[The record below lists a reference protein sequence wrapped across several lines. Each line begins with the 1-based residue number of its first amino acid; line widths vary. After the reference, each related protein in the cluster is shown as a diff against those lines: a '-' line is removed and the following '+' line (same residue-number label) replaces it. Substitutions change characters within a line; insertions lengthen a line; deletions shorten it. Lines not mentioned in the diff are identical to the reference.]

1 MALTDTKIKNAKPE
15 AKPYKLGDTG
25 GLYLLVNP
33 SGSKYW
39 RYKYRFGGKEKTL
52 AIGVYPTVTLKD
64 ARAKH
69 MEAREHLIN
78 GTDPGYQ
85 KKVEKRAKDIEAENS
100 FKAIGTE
107 WFDTRSKGWG
117 ADHTKRSKSL
127 LEKDIYPKIG
137 FIPVNKVAAPDVLDV
152 VRAIEARGSLSM
164 AEQALSVMGNILRYA
179 VGTGRAE
186 QDVSYGMGQF
196 LQPKTEVK
204 HHRHV
209 SDDQLAELL
218 ISIDAY
224 GGRPETK
231 IATKLMVLTFLRS
244 AELRNSKWE
253 YIQWDK
259 NEWHVPSQ
267 VMKGKL
273 IQKASGVSHIVP
285 LCRQAVDLL
294 KELHTFT
301 GRGEHLFPSIKG
313 DGKVMSNG
321 TINKVLKIIGFHAEQ
336 TTHGFRGL
344 ASTLMN
350 EKGRFHPD
358 VIERQLSH
366 KERNK
371 IRRAY
376 DHSLH
381 LEERHRL
388 MQWWGDYLDSK
399 LQSNIIPFPAKTA

>member
-1 MALTDTKIKNAKPE
+1 MNLKDSEVKSAKPQE
-15 AKPYKLGDTG
+15 KPYKMADGT

-39 RYKYRFGGKEKTL
+39 RFDYRFLGKRKTL
-52 AIGVYPTVTLKD
+52 AVGVYPAVSLKD
-64 ARAKH
+64 ARIKLREAK
-69 MEAREHLIN
+69 ECLAN
-78 GTDPGYQ
+78 GIDPGY
-85 KKVEKRAKDIEAENS
+85 KKKTDRRAKEIEAENS

-117 ADHTKRSKSL
+117 VDHTKRSKAL

-137 FIPVNKVAAPDVLDV
+137 FIPVNKVVAPDVLDV

-179 VGTGRAE
+179 VGTGRAD

-209 SDDQLAELL
+209 SDGQLAELL

-224 GGRPETK
+224 RGRPETK

-273 IQKASGVSHIVP
+273 IQKASGISHIVP

-301 GRGEHLFPSIKG
+301 GRGEYLFPSVKG

-321 TINKVLKIIGFHAEQ
+321 TINKVLKTIGFHAEQ

-399 LQSNIIPFPAKTA
+399 LDSNVILFPVKVA